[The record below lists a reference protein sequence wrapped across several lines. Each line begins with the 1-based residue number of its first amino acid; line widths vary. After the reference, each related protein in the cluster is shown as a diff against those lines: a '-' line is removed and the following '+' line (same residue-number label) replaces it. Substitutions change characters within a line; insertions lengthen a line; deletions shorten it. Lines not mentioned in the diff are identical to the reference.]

1 VSTARE
7 AGAGAPSGGSTR
19 DVPVAGRR
27 AFRVRY
33 RVPLTIV
40 PLVAGVATAS
50 PLWHAH
56 AETEFFAA
64 SAHVIALG
72 GIGLTIQGRFFR
84 LRPHVTGAPSDAIS
98 IINLVIVLISVG
110 VGLFFSFRPLAYGEA
125 RVPDLPMVAGSLATA
140 VAAFAVLALFG
151 NPGEVEEE
159 DEDQ

>member
-1 VSTARE
+1 LSETK
-7 AGAGAPSGGSTR
+7 
-19 DVPVAGRR
+19 DVPIAGRR
-27 AFRVRY
+27 AFRVRFRY
-33 RVPLTIV
+33 PLTLA
-40 PLVAGVATAS
+40 PLIAGIATAI
-50 PLWHAH
+50 PLWHVHAH
-56 AETEFFAA
+56 TEFFSA

-84 LRPHVTGAPSDAIS
+84 LRPHVTGGPTDAAS
-98 IINLVIVLISVG
+98 ILNLVIVLISIG

-125 RVPDLPMVAGSLATA
+125 RVPDLPMVAGSLAAA

>member
-1 VSTARE
+1 MSGTVNKPVS
-7 AGAGAPSGGSTR
+7 
-19 DVPVAGRR
+19 GRP

-33 RVPLTIV
+33 RYPLTLA
-40 PLVAGVATAS
+40 PLVAGIATAI
-50 PLWHAH
+50 PLWSVH

-84 LRPHVTGAPSDAIS
+84 LRPHVTGAPSDLAS
-98 IINLVIVLISVG
+98 ILNLVIVLISVG

-125 RVPDLPMVAGSLATA
+125 RVPDFPMVSGSLAAA

-159 DEDQ
+159 DQQQ